1 LQEFWPWQACFSFAL
16 AASNETPGFTVETAV
31 WVVAA
36 NEPLIS
42 PAIAAPA
49 TTAFFVIWTF
59 LFGFARPRSGT
70 TPPEVDQIG
79 AESAFESGSA
89 D

>member
-1 LQEFWPWQACFSFAL
+1 LQPPLPLQEFWPWQACFSFAL
-16 AASNETPGFTVETAV
+16 AASNETPGFTVETA
-31 WVVAA
+31 
-36 NEPLIS
+36 
-42 PAIAAPA
+42 
-49 TTAFFVIWTF
+49 VIWTF

-79 AESAFESGSA
+79 AESAFESGFA